1 MDASLG
7 PTPGPV
13 PVLDE
18 LEHQALDLL
27 DALPG
32 GAAWQSFAWAKR
44 GAEGDAEALL
54 EEVDSVED
62 VEDVEE
68 VEAAV
73 ARVEPAFERVLAQVA
88 ANLIDAAAWL
98 AGTEARGAL
107 DLEALLAARTK
118 LTEQPELGAVIEPAS
133 ELTRQLL
140 GLSPG
145 SVAAAVLDDLGSRVD
160 ANERALLA
168 ACTAAIRER
177 LQAAGSTA
185 GLPEPL
191 ARPLRV
197 FRSAAIAQAGPS
209 VRAQTLAAE
218 QPELLDLATRLVAM
232 HRDPLALV
240 EAYDAARSAIDD
252 PPPEPHEVIDG
263 PKRKFTIVHVVLAAI
278 VLGLTLW
285 HYIVR

>member
-1 MDASLG
+1 MLRMVDASLG

-13 PVLDE
+13 PTLDE

-44 GAEGDAEALL
+44 GARPEASREAPGLWADV
-54 EEVDSVED
+54 ESVED
-62 VEDVEE
+62 

-118 LTEQPELGAVIEPAS
+118 LTEQPELGAVIEPAL

-145 SVAAAVLDDLGSRVD
+145 SVAAAVLDDLSSRVD
-160 ANERALLA
+160 ANEHALLA

-177 LQAAGSTA
+177 LQGSTA

-218 QPELLDLATRLVAM
+218 QPELVELAARLVAM

-240 EAYDAARSAIDD
+240 EAYDAARSAIDG

>member
-44 GAEGDAEALL
+44 GAAEGDAEALL
-54 EEVDSVED
+54 EEVES
-62 VEDVEE
+62 VEE

-98 AGTEARGAL
+98 AGTDARGAL
-107 DLEALLAARTK
+107 DLDVLLAARTK
-118 LTEQPELGAVIEPAS
+118 LTEQPELAAVIEPAS

-209 VRAQTLAAE
+209 ARAQTLAAE
-218 QPELLDLATRLVAM
+218 QPELLELAMRLVAV
-232 HRDPLALV
+232 HRDPLTLV
-240 EAYDAARSAIDD
+240 EAYDAARSAIDG